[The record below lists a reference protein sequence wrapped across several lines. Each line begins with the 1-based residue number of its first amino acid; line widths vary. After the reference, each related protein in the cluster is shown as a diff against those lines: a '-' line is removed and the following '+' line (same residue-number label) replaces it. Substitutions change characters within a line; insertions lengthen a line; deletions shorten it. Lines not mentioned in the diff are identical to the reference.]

1 LKLARNTVPAQLRGI
16 LATDTYASQ
25 AARQWRDIAKQVSI
39 EMDPAK
45 LTILVGKLASAQ
57 NINPQ
62 RGES

>member
-1 LKLARNTVPAQLRGI
+1 MR
-16 LATDTYASQ
+16 ASQ

-45 LTILVGKLASAQ
+45 LAILVGKLASAQ